1 MVTQPNLAVVAGL
14 EPRVVW
20 ELFAALSAVP
30 RPSKKEVAA
39 QAWVREWA
47 KGHGLKCREDGP
59 GNIVIEVPASA
70 GHEQAPVTILQAHL
84 DMVCEKN
91 AATQHDFERDPICLV
106 RGSDERGA
114 PLIHAAGTTLG
125 ADNGIGVCLA
135 LAAAITRGVQ
145 RPPLEMLFTFDEEA
159 GMTGARAL
167 KPDFLRGRR
176 LLNLDTEE
184 DDALYIG
191 CAGGMDTTLSWRLPL
206 ATVPAGAGGWRVAVT
221 GLRGG
226 HSGGDIHENR
236 GNALKLLTRVLR
248 SPQAT
253 GLQLAELQGGSKR
266 NAIPRE
272 ATALVAGPAALADQL
287 AAAAG
292 AVQEEIRRFRH
303 EPECAI
309 SVAAAPVQQ
318 ATSPIETQRVLAA
331 LAAVPSGVL
340 AVVPEIPGLV
350 ETSNNLST
358 ATSRVDQGLLEV
370 TVGCL
375 SRSSLQAAL
384 HEAGRQIAAVAS
396 LAGATAVQGGE
407 YPGWMPNAN
416 SPLLATCRTV
426 FQERFGK
433 EPKAAAIHAGLEC
446 GIIAGQMPDMD
457 MVSFGPRIEGAHSP
471 TERVWVTSVA
481 RSWEYLQAVLATL
494 ARE

>member
-14 EPRVVW
+14 EPRIVW
-20 ELFAALSAVP
+20 ELFAGLAAVP
-30 RPSKKEVAA
+30 RPSKKEAAA
-39 QAWVREWA
+39 QAWVRAWA
-47 KGHGLKCREDGP
+47 KEHGLKCRQDEP
-59 GNIVIEVPASA
+59 GNIVVEVPATA
-70 GHEQAPVTILQAHL
+70 GHAQAPVTILQAHL

-91 AATQHDFERDPICLV
+91 AGTQHDFDHDPIRLV
-106 RGSDERGA
+106 RGTDERGA

-125 ADNGIGVCLA
+125 ADNGLGVCLA
-135 LAAAITRGVQ
+135 MAAAITPGVQ
-145 RPPLEMLFTFDEEA
+145 RPPLELLFTFDEEA

-176 LLNLDTEE
+176 LLNLDSEE

-191 CAGGMDTTLSWRLPL
+191 CAGGLDTTIKWRLPL
-206 ATVPAGAGGWRVAVT
+206 ATVPAGASGWQVTVT

-248 SPQAT
+248 GPQMD
-253 GLQLAELQGGSKR
+253 GVQLAALSGGSKR

-272 ATALVAGPAALADQL
+272 AAATIAGSAALGDHVE
-287 AAAAG
+287 AAAA
-292 AVQEEIRRFRH
+292 AVQDEVRRYRH
-303 EPECAI
+303 EPDCTINVEVV
-309 SVAAAPVQQ
+309 SVPQAASPV
-318 ATSPIETQRVLAA
+318 ETQRLLAA

-358 ATSRVDQGLLEV
+358 AESRVEQGLLEV
-370 TVGCL
+370 ALGCL

-384 HEAGRQIAAVAS
+384 REIGRQLAAIAS

-407 YPGWMPNAN
+407 YPGWMPNAS
-416 SPLLATCRTV
+416 SPLLATCRAI

-433 EPKAAAIHAGLEC
+433 EPKVAAIHAGLEC

-471 TERVWVTSVA
+471 TERVWVMGVQ
-481 RSWEYLQAVLATL
+481 RSWEYLQAVLAAL
-494 ARE
+494 AQG